1 MAFPS
6 RMSFFDAEGAYQTLN
21 LPTLCA
27 ARDASLR
34 SFLPQREQ
42 LSLRW
47 HASLAGR
54 DLTIL

>member
-1 MAFPS
+1 
-6 RMSFFDAEGAYQTLN
+6 MSFFDAAGAYQTLN

>member
-1 MAFPS
+1 
-6 RMSFFDAEGAYQTLN
+6 MSFFDAAGAHQTPN

-27 ARDASLR
+27 VLDASLR

-47 HASLAGR
+47 HASLAEP
-54 DLTIL
+54 DLTFL